1 MIIERTGSSEAPLV
15 YVVDDDPSFLRA
27 ITRRLEAEGLDVRPF
42 ASAVAFLASRRPDRP
57 SCALIDLRMPD
68 IDGTM
73 LQRMVGSGPDPIPLI
88 FLTGHGDVETSVDAM
103 KRGATD
109 FLLKPVRGEQLVAAI
124 EAALARDRR
133 ARQDRRQVN
142 SARARY
148 ATLTPRERQVFDGV
162 TRGLLNKQIGFELGM
177 SERTVK
183 AHRAQVMLKTG
194 CDSVA
199 GLVRLADLLRTE

>member
-1 MIIERTGSSEAPLV
+1 MIIERTASSEVPLV

-73 LQRMVGSGPDPIPLI
+73 LQRLVASGPDPIPLI

-103 KRGATD
+103 KRGASD

-124 EAALARDRR
+124 EAALARDGC
-133 ARQDRRQVN
+133 ARQDRRQIN

-148 ATLTPRERQVFDGV
+148 ARMTPRERQVFDGV

-199 GLVRLADLLRTE
+199 DLVRLADRLRTE